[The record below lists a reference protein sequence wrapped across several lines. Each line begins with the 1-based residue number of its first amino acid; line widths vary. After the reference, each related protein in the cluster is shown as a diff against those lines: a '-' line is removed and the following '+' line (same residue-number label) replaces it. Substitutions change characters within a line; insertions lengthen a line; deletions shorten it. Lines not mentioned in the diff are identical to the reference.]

1 MKENNVI
8 LIIDPDTPKGMWPL
22 GRVIEIFC
30 GKNERVIVAKVQ
42 IGNARLKRL
51 ITKFVLLGFSQMNIA
66 QLMGKN
72 LIEEKEDVVKTLDG
86 SRNIYLKKHYVMNI
100 DEDYRTFYPNHVTRE
115 GK

>member
-1 MKENNVI
+1 
-8 LIIDPDTPKGMWPL
+8 
-22 GRVIEIFC
+22 
-30 GKNERVIVAKVQ
+30 
-42 IGNARLKRL
+42 
-51 ITKFVLLGFSQMNIA
+51 
-66 QLMGKN
+66 MGKN